1 MDSCHKVEMYFLPAY
16 LKNTSKMV
24 ADAAAV
30 QAPPLRTAAAT
41 YGVTSSIIITVGE
54 KEEGGKKVK
63 KVATR
68 GRHSTAADR
77 PQREVSQVSRN

>member
-24 ADAAAV
+24 ADADAAAV

-68 GRHSTAADR
+68 GFHRTAVDR
-77 PQREVSQVSRN
+77 SEK